1 MKMLPRRSALSWG
14 LIVVL
19 GLLGTWIALPNY
31 FLHFAK
37 PVLLVPARLPINLNP
52 VLNPEFHYGL
62 AWEGGSRIIFEA
74 SFSGMVASQHKS
86 ALTAAAASM
95 QQRAQLVGAN
105 EPQVTSTL
113 WNNQGLI
120 TVDLPNFPWNPQT
133 VTFLTRP
140 TKLDF
145 RVPTA
150 ETSQIGSD
158 SAQLF
163 WQSFQPTELDSSRIV
178 QAAVQTIPATKQ
190 LGVVVQFDAKGTQL
204 LTDLTTYFK
213 GQRVAIFLD
222 GMPVSAPT
230 INQPIT
236 NGVAQIGGNFTPEQM
251 NSLVSELNAAAAP
264 INPQVI
270 AQTSLP
276 PLFTPAEQNRLWT
289 VLVVTGGTS
298 ALFLTLTRGRRG
310 FILAAILAL
319 QVVWLIA
326 LLKICALPIG
336 LASLYGAGLSLIT
349 TIGLLWS
356 QRSARSALMVLP
368 LVIGLGT
375 LIIVNP
381 LLVGWLSLD
390 TQLRTWAASWLLGT
404 LISWCIMRI
413 TKYELV

>member
-1 MKMLPRRSALSWG
+1 MKMLPRRSALSWV

-37 PVLLVPARLPINLNP
+37 PVLPVPARLPINLNP
-52 VLNPEFHYGL
+52 ILNPEFHYGL
-62 AWEGGSRIIFEA
+62 AWEGGSRFIFEA
-74 SFSGMVASQHKS
+74 SFSGLVASQRKS

-95 QQRAQLVGAN
+95 QQRAPLVGAH

-113 WNNQGLI
+113 WNNKGLI

-145 RVPTA
+145 RVPTP

-163 WQSFQPTELDSSRIV
+163 WESFQPTELDSTHIL

-190 LGVVVQFDAKGTQL
+190 QGVVVQFDPKGTQL
-204 LTDLTTYFK
+204 LTDLTTFFT
-213 GQRVAIFLD
+213 GQRIAIFLD
-222 GMPVSAPT
+222 GMPISAPT

-251 NSLVSELNAAAAP
+251 NSLAAELNAAAAP

-276 PLFTPAEQNRLWT
+276 PLFSPAEQNRLWT
-289 VLVVTGGTS
+289 VLVVTGCTS
-298 ALFLTLTRGRRG
+298 ALFLMLTRGRRG

-326 LLKICALPIG
+326 LIKICALPIG
-336 LASLYGAGLSLIT
+336 LASLCGAGLSLIT

-390 TQLRTWAASWLLGT
+390 TQLRTWAASCLLGT